1 MNEVVRKSGFAVLA
15 LVAIGIALVLFFFA
29 AFPYIYAES
38 GSAAYAR
45 AHRGEAALELLGA
58 LALSVVAWLCIRRSF
73 ALRWWAAAVAIMV
86 VTASVRSMMENRREP
101 EGVQPIGGNWYAVS
115 TDEPREAWKVRHH
128 LFYKHGSKYE
138 SIEDFAAEYQFFS
151 PDCVIY
157 RPITSDI
164 RYAMCGYRSPA
175 SSRDD
180 RSIDDRALLD
190 RATQRPP
197 YERDWQGRP

>member
-1 MNEVVRKSGFAVLA
+1 MTAVVRKSGFAVVA
-15 LVAIGIALVLFFFA
+15 LVAIGIALVLILYA

-45 AHRGEAALELLGA
+45 AHRGEAAVALIGA
-58 LALSVVAWLCIRRSF
+58 IALSVVAWLCVRRSF
-73 ALRWWAAAVAIMV
+73 ALRWWAAAVAIVV
-86 VTASVRSMMENRREP
+86 VTASVRSMMESRREP
-101 EGVQPIGGNWYAVS
+101 EGAQSLGGNWYAVS

-128 LFYKHGSKYE
+128 LYYKHGSKYE
-138 SIEDFAAEYQFFS
+138 SIEEFAAEYQLFS

-180 RSIDDRALLD
+180 PSMDDAALLEK
-190 RATQRPP
+190 AAGGPP
-197 YERDWQGRP
+197 YERDWQSK